1 MTLAP
6 RRLPPSA
13 VRKTGRFPERS
24 NDVLATFAAQI
35 PLTVV
40 GTSVRP
46 YQKAS
51 LVAVKGWGGGMVFS
65 CASSERPTH
74 GDQGDQSQWFVDQ

>member
-1 MTLAP
+1 MTPATSTPAVGCAQNRSFP
-6 RRLPPSA
+6 RAL
-13 VRKTGRFPERS
+13 ERRPGNLRRS
-24 NDVLATFAAQI
+24 DSLD
-35 PLTVV
+35 VV

>member
-1 MTLAP
+1 VTLAP

-13 VRKTGRFPERS
+13 VRKTGRFPGALERRPGNLRRS
-24 NDVLATFAAQI
+24 DSLD
-35 PLTVV
+35 VV

-51 LVAVKGWGGGMVFS
+51 LVAVKGWGGMVFW